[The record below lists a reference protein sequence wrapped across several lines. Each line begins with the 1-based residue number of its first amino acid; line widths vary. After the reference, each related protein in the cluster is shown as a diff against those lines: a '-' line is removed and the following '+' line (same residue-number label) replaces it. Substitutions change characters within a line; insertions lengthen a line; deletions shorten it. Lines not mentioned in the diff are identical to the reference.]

1 MDWTVVVAMG
11 PMRKMQMV
19 FHHIVYMIS
28 VRDGFMPARE
38 AVKMFG
44 IMRITRMVGSAASR
58 VRFADGEGVFIH
70 MSIVDVVKMPI
81 VKIILMPIVPDKGV
95 TTTGAVHM
103 GMFVMNTVF
112 AHGVS
117 FLDDGCF
124 LHVL

>member
-1 MDWTVVVAMG
+1 MDWTVVIAMS

-19 FHHIVYMIS
+19 FNHIVYMIS

-38 AVKMFG
+38 AVKMCG
-44 IMRITRMVGSAASR
+44 IMRITRVVGSAASR

-81 VKIILMPIVPDKGV
+81 VKIILMPFMLDGGV

-112 AHGVS
+112 AHGAS

-124 LHVL
+124 LYVL